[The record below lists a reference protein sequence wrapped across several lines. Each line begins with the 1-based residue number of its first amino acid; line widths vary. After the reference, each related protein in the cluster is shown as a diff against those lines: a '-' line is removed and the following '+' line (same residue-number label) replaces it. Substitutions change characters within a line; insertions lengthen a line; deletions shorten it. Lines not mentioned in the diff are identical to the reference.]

1 LKILLSFPKDHF
13 KKSQQRPLTP
23 LMIRTLLVA
32 CDKQNKE
39 ISFGPQD
46 IKGSVMTLISRGL
59 IASHSVT
66 RQGKTHETWYVTPQA
81 ISMLTAIGLKV
92 LC

>member
-1 LKILLSFPKDHF
+1 MKILLSFPKGHF

-32 CDKQNKE
+32 CEKQNKK
-39 ISFGPQD
+39 ILFGPQD
-46 IKGSVMTLISRGL
+46 IKGSAMTLINRGL
-59 IASHSVT
+59 IATHSVT
-66 RQGKTHETWYVTPQA
+66 CQGKTHETWYVTPQA
-81 ISMLTAIGLKV
+81 ISMLAAIGLKV